1 MPSFFARD
9 EGVILISD
17 LRKNDLIEHP
27 KGGFSFG
34 EIPDMPQHDI
44 PAGHIYL
51 RKGEH
56 FANGSGFGVQH
67 IWSAH
72 EYDLRKLGY
81 LIPEDVSA
89 YVAHIVQVGTPI
101 FCDLAPKKSK
111 GGRRMH
117 VLRSHYGLLI
127 LEPIHVRQHDGLG
140 YYVVTAFPKKQTS
153 GTKVGEIQKA
163 P

>member
-1 MPSFFARD
+1 M
-9 EGVILISD
+9 ILISS

-34 EIPDMPQHDI
+34 EIPDMPQHGI
-44 PAGHIYL
+44 QAGHIYL

-56 FANGSGFGVQH
+56 FANGSGFGVEH
-67 IWSAH
+67 IWAAH
-72 EYDLRKLGY
+72 EYDMRNLGY
-81 LIPEDVSA
+81 LIPEDVAA

-101 FCDLAPKKSK
+101 FCDLKAPKNR
-111 GGRRMH
+111 RRMH
-117 VLRSHYGLLI
+117 VLRSYYGLLI
-127 LEPIHVRQHDGLG
+127 LEPIHVRQRDGLG
-140 YYVVTAFPKKQTS
+140 YYVVTAFPKKQTN